1 MQLKKKIYLFFILI
15 LFIGF
20 IHTGIQVEWSMVFNE
35 EFKFEMIQGFLVI
48 SYILFVLIFQYY
60 QNYFKNKSK
69 D

>member
-1 MQLKKKIYLFFILI
+1 MKLPKKIYLFLILS

-20 IHTGIQVEWSMVFNE
+20 IYTGIQVEWSMVFNE

-48 SYILFVLIFQYY
+48 SYVLFVLIFQYY

>member
-1 MQLKKKIYLFFILI
+1 MRLKKKIYLFLILI

-48 SYILFVLIFQYY
+48 SFVLFVLIFQYY
-60 QNYFKNKSK
+60 QNYLSTQQKK
-69 D
+69 